1 MSVLPKSAP
10 HAHEAQRRP
19 WAYTGYTHAE
29 KAEPAYSLARWRL
42 DGSGQCEIR
51 AARTVSRSAF
61 PSPSTNLLY
70 STSQSPF
77 SAFTIVAVAQ
87 ASEKPSS
94 EDRTSTLSPEAN
106 FFSSFMGGCGQ
117 RSVRASKFGKVEHL
131 RRSSAGRAY
140 AVCQAAAQ
148 TGVGHGVP
156 NTAFS
161 CLESFFQR
169 NKSQTRHRDDKTP
182 DGGALLF

>member
-29 KAEPAYSLARWRL
+29 KAEVAYSLAQWRL

-51 AARTVSRSAF
+51 EARTVSRSAF

-131 RRSSAGRAY
+131 RR
-140 AVCQAAAQ
+140 
-148 TGVGHGVP
+148 
-156 NTAFS
+156 
-161 CLESFFQR
+161 
-169 NKSQTRHRDDKTP
+169 
-182 DGGALLF
+182 GALAARTRFVRPQRRQEWVTVCPIRRFVNRVFFSEKQITNAPPG

>member
-1 MSVLPKSAP
+1 VSVLPKSAP

-29 KAEPAYSLARWRL
+29 KAEPAYSLAQWRL
-42 DGSGQCEIR
+42 DGSGQCEFR
-51 AARTVSRSAF
+51 EARTVSRSAF

-117 RSVRASKFGKVEHL
+117 RSVRASKFGKVEH
-131 RRSSAGRAY
+131 
-140 AVCQAAAQ
+140 
-148 TGVGHGVP
+148 
-156 NTAFS
+156 
-161 CLESFFQR
+161 
-169 NKSQTRHRDDKTP
+169 
-182 DGGALLF
+182 